1 MHALDRPEPGRAEA
15 ACAAALA
22 AGAAGLLLVA
32 TTAWGCGLDWD
43 AVEYLSAAESLGR
56 GDGWLQVDGKPLTQ
70 WAPLMSALLAAL
82 HFVGLDFAVATRALH
97 AAALFALVWSVWRL
111 ARRSSGS
118 AGVAAAAAGWLALL
132 PALHENFTMG
142 WSEPVFLA
150 LVALALDAGDRYL
163 RAPRAAPLV
172 LCAAWCA
179 LAALQRYLGVA
190 LIAAVAAALVCA
202 SPGAWTA
209 RVRRALVFAAAAAAP
224 LALWC
229 ARNVALCGQPFG
241 PRSAEGAASAEDSWA
256 RTTHTLGEWCATGF
270 EGAHAAR
277 LTLFAAALLASAW
290 LVLRRRPL
298 AERCLLLGFP
308 VLYLAATLS
317 ASLSYAQD
325 AIGDR
330 QLIPLAVAFAL
341 LVAAG
346 LGASRGRAPAVLAT
360 ALLAAHFVWAAPEL
374 VRRIQRWR
382 ADGAGLYST
391 PVWRESEFSHWLAS
405 ARFEGAL
412 ASNERHAL
420 FALSGVR
427 AASTPRR
434 AASFAERLMRQP
446 AAPLTV
452 VWFDLG
458 PRNRFPIELLTPV
471 FEVRTLVAVEGG
483 QVYRVERKAER

>member
-209 RVRRALVFAAAAAAP
+209 RVRRALLFAAAAAAP

-241 PRSAEGAASAEDSWA
+241 PRSADGAASAQECWA

-270 EGAHAAR
+270 EGAQGVRFA
-277 LTLFAAALLASAW
+277 LLAAALLASTW
-290 LVLRRRPL
+290 LVLRRRPA
-298 AERCLLLGFP
+298 AESCLLLGFLA
-308 VLYLAATLS
+308 LYLAATLW
-317 ASLSYAQD
+317 ASVSYAQD
-325 AIGDR
+325 AIGER
-330 QLIPLAVAFAL
+330 QLIPLAVGFAP

-346 LGASRGRAPAVLAT
+346 LGAARGRAPAVLAT

-374 VRRIQRWR
+374 VRRLRRWR

-391 PVWRESEFSHWLAS
+391 RAWREGEFSRWLAA
-405 ARFEGAL
+405 ARFEGAI
-412 ASNERHAL
+412 ASNDRHAL
-420 FALSGVR
+420 FALSGAR
-427 AASTPRR
+427 AAPTPRR
-434 AASFAERLMRQP
+434 AASFAERLARQSD
-446 AAPLTV
+446 APLTV
-452 VWFDLG
+452 VWFEFG
-458 PRNRFPIELLTPV
+458 PRNRFPIDLLTPQ
-471 FEVRTLVAVEGG
+471 FEVRTRVALDGG
-483 QVYRVERKAER
+483 QVYELAPTAER